1 MPNCFPISR
10 PHYAENVELDEAPK
24 RVLIVMDA
32 LKDFSMEILEWVLNN
47 FSFDT
52 SSKISILGITPY
64 LNIPLSTKTWSD
76 RWGMDLE
83 DLVLLLQ
90 KNENDFKY
98 QKLGRLIH
106 LCRKYGVVPE
116 IRTEM
121 GHPLR
126 LLVIEQ
132 ISTLHATL
140 VVFDRYHDKKHIEY
154 YAKKIPCNML
164 VVNHNG
170 KAQLIKKVRCD
181 VSQVESPSSSS
192 TPK

>member
-1 MPNCFPISR
+1 
-10 PHYAENVELDEAPK
+10 
-24 RVLIVMDA
+24 MDA
-32 LKDFSMEILEWVLNN
+32 LKDFSMEILEWVLHN

-76 RWGMDLE
+76 KWGMDLE
-83 DLVLLLQ
+83 DLVPLLQ
-90 KNENDFKY
+90 KNELNFDFKY
-98 QKLGRLIH
+98 QKLERLIH

-121 GHPLR
+121 GYPLQLR
-126 LLVIEQ
+126 VIEQ

-140 VVFDRYHDKKHIEY
+140 VVFDRYHDKKHIDY
-154 YAKKIPCNML
+154 YAKKIRCNML

-170 KAQLIKKVRCD
+170 KAQLIKKVKCD
-181 VSQVESPSSSS
+181 DSQVESSSSSS